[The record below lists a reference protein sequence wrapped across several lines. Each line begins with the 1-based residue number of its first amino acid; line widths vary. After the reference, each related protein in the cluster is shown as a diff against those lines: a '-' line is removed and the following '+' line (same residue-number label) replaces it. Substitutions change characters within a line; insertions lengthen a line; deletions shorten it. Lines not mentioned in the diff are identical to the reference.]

1 MPRRQPPAVLSWK
14 LPAILEREGLRP
26 SQVERVAGI
35 ELAPSTVYRLC
46 SSSPSRVDLET
57 VAILLWA
64 LRQLTGRPY
73 GVEDVLE
80 YVEAAPE

>member
-1 MPRRQPPAVLSWK
+1 MVWK
-14 LPAILEREGLRP
+14 LPYLLRREGLRP
-26 SQVERVAGI
+26 AQLERLTWP

-46 SSSPSRVDLET
+46 AESPSRIDLET
-57 VAILLWA
+57 VALLVWA

-80 YVEAAPE
+80 YIEAAAPE